1 MAINSYYRA
10 LRPITDRHKSPRKAA
25 RDTIAPELAR
35 LEVEPALPAAPS
47 KLQQLEA
54 MVKAGRVGD
63 PLAGL
68 PEESAGFRVRAS
80 GAPRNDRGESLLDR
94 VQHIYENSVVPVRE
108 IARLIGVSERTLYKY
123 VRRHGWARRH
133 VCLEAGPLPNPPPA
147 SGRSRPSST
156 GYAGEGKIRA
166 ASRGQRLTPRLGFE
180 RAKGAGGRFI
190 AFEERGT
197 PQPHGPKA
205 LDPLAA
211 EAAGEICSQA
221 GAMSDIAAA
230 QALVDAA
237 AREADRRAIR
247 EAEADVRT
255 LAHLTRAVAELTKLA
270 EQQEAAAAADQADQ
284 ARRATEEAA
293 EIRRV
298 EDLRRDLAR
307 KLEALIAERTADER
321 RQAGNGHG

>member
-133 VCLEAGPLPNPPPA
+133 VCLEAGPLPNPPPQ
-147 SGRSRPSST
+147 
-156 GYAGEGKIRA
+156 AGEGKIRA

>member
-1 MAINSYYRA
+1 MVINSYHRA
-10 LRPITDRHKSPRKAA
+10 IRPETDRQPSPRKAA
-25 RDTIAPELAR
+25 RGAIAPELAR
-35 LEVEPALPAAPS
+35 LAGEAIAALPAAPS

-54 MVKAGRVGD
+54 LVKAGRVGD
-63 PLAGL
+63 PLAGG

-133 VCLEAGPLPNPPPA
+133 VCLEAGPLPNPPPQ
-147 SGRSRPSST
+147 
-156 GYAGEGKIRA
+156 AGEGKIRA
-166 ASRGQRLTPRLGFE
+166 ALRGQRLTPRPGFE

-190 AFEERGT
+190 AVEERGT

-211 EAAGEICSQA
+211 EAAGDACAQA
-221 GAMSDIAAA
+221 GALSDLAVAR
-230 QALVDAA
+230 ALADAA
-237 AREADRRAIR
+237 AREADRRAMR

-270 EQQEAAAAADQADQ
+270 EQQEAAAAADQADR
-284 ARRATEEAA
+284 ARRAAEEAA

-307 KLEALIAERTADER
+307 KIEALIAERTADER
-321 RQAGNGHG
+321 RQAEDRRD